1 MHLVANAWAWT
12 ACVLIV
18 LFGWIPVGA
27 VWLVTAPV
35 DPGRYWAGRAFRR
48 LAVLAVQLNPLWKF
62 RTSGVP
68 VRDPRRPYV
77 VVSNHESYADIFLIS
92 HLPWEMKW
100 LSKDTIFRIPLMG
113 WMMRMAGDIPVTRG
127 KASSRMA
134 ALDGCRDRLKKRV
147 SVMFFPEGTRSKRGE
162 MLPFYDGA
170 FRLAVESGCPILPIA
185 VAGTTHAM
193 AKGSFRF
200 MPAIAEARVL
210 PPVETAGLGL
220 GDVPALRERVRVL
233 IDAARRELWREMGI
247 EGEYAGAG
255 APLALQPTPTADIE
269 GETVGSASA
278 IGTDGDGPRD
288 DAA

>member
-27 VWLVTAPV
+27 VWLVTAPF
-35 DPGRYWAGRAFRR
+35 DPGRYWAGRAFRA
-48 LAVLAVQLNPLWKF
+48 LAVLAVQLNPLWRF
-62 RTSGVP
+62 RTSGNP

-134 ALDGCRDRLKKRV
+134 ALDGCRDRLRKRV

-200 MPAIAEARVL
+200 MPATAEARVL
-210 PPVETAGLGL
+210 PAVETAGLTVA
-220 GDVPALRERVRVL
+220 DVPALRERVRVL
-233 IDAARRELWREMGI
+233 IDSARRELWREMGI
-247 EGEYAGAG
+247 EREYEGAG
-255 APLALQPTPTADIE
+255 EPLALQPVPTPAPE
-269 GETVGSASA
+269 NATVGSATA
-278 IGTDGDGPRD
+278 IGSDDGPRD
-288 DAA
+288 DPA